1 MIYFICILSVH
12 LFSSYKCVIQRKKS
26 LKMSENHEI
35 KTTKK
40 QSKTQKQDFSLSS
53 DVHLLDMS
61 EIHFD
66 DDNANMGTEKG
77 DRIVEKSLKKLGF
90 GRSVL
95 LDKDNKVIAGNHV
108 LKGSAKQGFNKK
120 IITVDVDGDT
130 IVAVRR
136 TDLTLDSA
144 KGRQMAIVDNHSAVV
159 GIDLSQEVMLRQAEE
174 HDFSLDDFEIVPIE
188 IMDDYSEKNKE
199 VDVDDFD
206 DNCTITLNYTMEEY
220 DKVKTALHGIAVTPE
235 QAIWKLLNLD
245 SYE

>member
-1 MIYFICILSVH
+1 
-12 LFSSYKCVIQRKKS
+12 
-26 LKMSENHEI
+26 MSENHEI

-40 QSKTQKQDFSLSS
+40 QSKTQKQDSSLSS
-53 DVHLLDMS
+53 GVHLLDMS
-61 EIHFD
+61 EIYFD

-95 LDKDNKVIAGNHV
+95 LDKDNRVIAGNHV
-108 LKGSAKQGFNKK
+108 LKGSAKAGLNQK

-159 GIDLSQEVMLRQAEE
+159 GIDLSREVMLRQAEE
-174 HDFSLDDFEIVPIE
+174 HDFSLDEFEIIE
-188 IMDDYSEKNKE
+188 THDYSDKNVE
-199 VDVDDFD
+199 VNTEDFD
-206 DNCTITLNYTMEEY
+206 EKCVIKLSYSIEEY
-220 DKVKTALHGIAVTPE
+220 DLVKTKLHEIAQTPE
-235 QAIWKLLNLD
+235 QAVWNLLKLKN
-245 SYE
+245 E